1 MLDLYLPYDQCEPLY
16 DPENSTSCRNQI
28 QARKERRARR
38 KERLNNL
45 VGTNSASYVSN
56 SQLNDLAGGGAH
68 TSAVNSG
75 AQISPIANH
84 KSEVSGSPVQHRG
97 EIFVGN
103 HTLGGSKHTKQDYGS

>member
-1 MLDLYLPYDQCEPLY
+1 M
-16 DPENSTSCRNQI
+16 
-28 QARKERRARR
+28 
-38 KERLNNL
+38 NNL

-56 SQLNDLAGGGAH
+56 SQLNDMAGGGAH

-84 KSEVSGSPVQHRG
+84 KSEVSGSPVQQRG

-103 HTLGGSKHTKQDYGS
+103 HTLGGSKHTKHDYGS